1 MVMLRFLNI
10 GNRSGPEDGYRWRFD
25 EIAKYSMVGLFF
37 SFPVALGLA
46 NLLSAMVL
54 VSWVLAGNYSKRWRV
69 IKQNSLVLPLIL
81 LYGWILVGGIYA
93 DALPKDI
100 GLHFSKYSKL
110 LLAVILISLLDEPHW
125 RLRCWRAF
133 AVAML
138 FILGSVYAN
147 IWFDLP
153 WSATHA
159 QGWGVDHH
167 VIGDYITQN
176 VMMSFF
182 VVLLIQYARNEKHNK
197 RQVFLYLVAF
207 LAVLSITHLSQ
218 GRTGYVVM
226 AIALLVF
233 AIKAAPKHHKLFGVG
248 VVGLT
253 LVLAIATS
261 QGMLG
266 RFELA
271 FVEAKRSNV
280 DSTSSIGHRIHDY
293 RKTPEL
299 IKQSPVFG
307 LGTGAYH
314 TQICKVL
321 DDPTQ
326 CFRHSWHPHNQFL
339 FFWADNGLVG
349 LALFVFLLYRLG
361 EHARKSRKS
370 EAAVFLSFT
379 AILIVDSMINSPLW
393 SARESHFFLFM
404 MALLTAS
411 GADLFR
417 WPLASQRSI
426 TGERTADV
434 A

>member
-1 MVMLRFLNI
+1 MSKLGFAGI
-10 GNRSGPEDGYRWRFD
+10 SDGSEKGYRWRFD

-37 SFPVALGLA
+37 AFPVALGLA
-46 NLLSAMVL
+46 NVLSAVVL
-54 VSWVLAGNYSKRWRV
+54 VSWIMAGNYTRRWCV
-69 IKQNSLVLPLIL
+69 IRRSPLVLPLLL

-93 DALPKDI
+93 DALPSDVI
-100 GLHFSKYSKL
+100 LHYSKYSKFL
-110 LLAVILISLLDEPHW
+110 FAVILISLLDEHLW

-138 FILGSVYAN
+138 FILSSVYAN
-147 IWFDLP
+147 IWLDLP

-182 VVLLIQYARNEKHNK
+182 VVLLIQYARTEMQTGRKF
-197 RQVFLYLVAF
+197 VLYVTAI
-207 LAVLSITHLSQ
+207 LAILSITHLSQ
-218 GRTGYVVM
+218 GRTGYVLV
-226 AIALLVF
+226 AVGLLVF
-233 AIKAAPKHHKLFGVG
+233 AIVTAPKRYKFLMAGIVG
-248 VVGLT
+248 IFLAS
-253 LVLAIATS
+253 AIATS
-261 QGMLG
+261 QGMLE

-271 FVEAKRSNV
+271 VVEAKRSNV
-280 DSTSSIGHRIHDY
+280 DSASSIGHRIHDY

-299 IKQSPVFG
+299 IKQSPIFG

-314 TQICKVL
+314 TRICKVI

-326 CFRHSWHPHNQFL
+326 CFRHRWHPHNQFL
-339 FFWADNGLVG
+339 FFWADNGLIG
-349 LALFVFLLYRLG
+349 LALFVFLLFRLAKPV
-361 EHARKSRKS
+361 EKSSQS

-393 SARESHFFLFM
+393 SARESHFFMFI
-404 MALLTAS
+404 MALLNAS
-411 GADLFR
+411 ARDLFR

-426 TGERTADV
+426 AVERTVDRE
-434 A
+434 